1 MHINR
6 INEAPHNHTSY
17 KMKMSS
23 FLKAFILA
31 VTFAVL
37 AMSFYSMNS
46 GITITND
53 GSHFALVNSL
63 IDRHSPELQ
72 DNQRFALNDS
82 AVYKNKVFSDRNPG
96 LGLFAYAFYECF
108 KFLSP
113 MMKNIYMDPYYSN
126 KFLEKEQP
134 RVNLIMIIPAL
145 SGALTFLGLFFLLNT
160 FNQDFFTNLF
170 LALSFILGTILLR
183 YSTVFYSHI
192 LASTLVVFSF
202 LLCFKYV
209 KEGGLIKLSLAS
221 FCLGFAVVVEYIAIV
236 LYLPLS
242 LYLLFK
248 MKKNLFHW
256 KTFAC
261 IIIASAIP
269 AAILL
274 AYNYICFDNPLSIAH
289 FYHSR
294 DYTKHSVKTLF
305 IFQQSIIQNYRL
317 LFGAPV
323 EIVQKKDLMG
333 LLTSSPFLLFIFL
346 SIPLLIRKKIEITPE
361 HWTVLAGFAC
371 VMFIASSISKPYGG
385 WDRDYRYF
393 CMAVPLLAP
402 LLATVI
408 TWTIKGTKGIVSQKR
423 KIVVMVIFIFP
434 LLFSISNQL
443 DHIRHIPQKKYPT
456 HFINFEAAIINM
468 GLFLFLFTFLGLL
481 VYFFIRKTNS
491 KSPSYKHFGKG
502 TK

>member
-1 MHINR
+1 LS
-6 INEAPHNHTSY
+6 PV
-17 KMKMSS
+17 
-23 FLKAFILA
+23 LKALILS
-31 VTFAVL
+31 VTTAVL

-82 AVYKNKVFSDRNPG
+82 AVYKNKIFSDRNPG
-96 LGLFAYAFYECF
+96 LGLFAYAFYQCF

-113 MMKNIYMDPYYSN
+113 MIKNIYMDPYYSD
-126 KFLEKEQP
+126 KFLEKEKP

-160 FNQDFFTNLF
+160 FNKDFSLNFF

-192 LASTLVVFSF
+192 LASALVVFSF
-202 LLCFKYV
+202 LLFFKYV

-221 FCLGFAVVVEYIAIV
+221 FCLGFAVVVEYIAVV

-242 LYLLFK
+242 FYLLFK
-248 MKKNLFHW
+248 MKKILFHW
-256 KTFAC
+256 KTFVC

-274 AYNYICFDNPLSIAH
+274 TYNYICFDNPLSIAH

-294 DYTKHSVKTLF
+294 DHTKHSIKTLF
-305 IFQQSIIQNYRL
+305 VFQQSIIQNYRL

-323 EIVQKKDLMG
+323 EIVQRKDLMG

-346 SIPLLIRKKIEITPE
+346 SIPLFIRKKIKITPE
-361 HWTVLAGFAC
+361 NWTAFAGFAC
-371 VMFIASSISKPYGG
+371 VMFFASSISNPYGG

-393 CMAVPLLAP
+393 CIAVPLLAP

-408 TWTIKGTKGIVSQKR
+408 KWIIQGSNGIVSQKR
-423 KIVVMVIFIFP
+423 KIVVMTIFSFP
-434 LLFSISNQL
+434 VLYSISKQL

-456 HFINFEAAIINM
+456 HFINFEAAIINI
-468 GLFLFLFTFLGLL
+468 GLFFILFVFLGWLAYLL
-481 VYFFIRKTNS
+481 IRKMNS
-491 KSPSYKHFGKG
+491 KKSKYKHFVRGP
-502 TK
+502 TQT